1 MKLKPI
7 KPLKFKKL
15 KRNKVNKNELKNIN
29 EMTLI
34 EKAEELLNTFKKLK
48 NGYEKSFIID
58 KQFILES
65 FKYTTDMTLE
75 EMENKL
81 ELIERN
87 LKENNLIDKNETF
100 SVLSA
105 LRQHYQNQIQI
116 HEKFDKNKKV
126 VNEDI
131 LIYSRWIE
139 IIDSIKSEVN

>member
-7 KPLKFKKL
+7 KPLKLKKI

-65 FKYTTDMTLE
+65 FKYSTNMTLE

-87 LKENNLIDKNETF
+87 LKENNLKDKNETF